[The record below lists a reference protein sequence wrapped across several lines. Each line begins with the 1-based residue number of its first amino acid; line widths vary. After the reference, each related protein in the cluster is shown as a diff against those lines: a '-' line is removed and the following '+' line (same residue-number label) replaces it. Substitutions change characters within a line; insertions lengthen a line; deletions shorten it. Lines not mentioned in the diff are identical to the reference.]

1 MQVDFLPSKA
11 MTAEEI
17 AQQQSLFES
26 LAKAT
31 RSITVMV
38 DKEPIEMQVCPLFFA
53 GPECCSAHKPLPAS
67 SQLGCG
73 QRLWAL
79 HPQAGHACLGQP
91 RPWPQG

>member
-38 DKEPIEMQVCPLFFA
+38 DKEPIEMQVCLLFLA
-53 GPECCSAHKPLPAS
+53 GPHCCSAHKPLPAS
-67 SQLGCG
+67 SQLGGG

-79 HPQAGHACLGQP
+79 HPQAGHACLG
-91 RPWPQG
+91 